1 MRLFRRALVPLVLTL
16 GLAGCAG
23 MGASSDPGNEL
34 HVTVPDKPAP
44 GAREEKYPV
53 TVRVAPYTDSRSGTD
68 PRQVGML
75 ATRVIGMSGKQIM
88 LDREVANLAGE
99 IMQKQLGD
107 SGLQVLAPDAK
118 NAQFQLTGSIKTLS
132 VDIRERDY
140 LNIVIESTLTEV
152 ASGRVI
158 WSGMVAEK
166 KDRFAGTSGNNKQ
179 DVADYLRHGLQVVA
193 AKTGE
198 SMLSVLM
205 ATRPDLFGLN
215 ALVKPVQGVT
225 VHSAAMLAASL
236 PPATAPAAVATGT
249 LLLNSMPSRAKA
261 YVDEVYYGLTP
272 LRIELAPGIYPVRLE
287 LEGYQSIAEKVSV
300 RSEDRTELEM
310 KLQK

>member
-1 MRLFRRALVPLVLTL
+1 MQLFRFVLAPLVLIGT
-16 GLAGCAG
+16 LAGCAG
-23 MGASSDPGNEL
+23 IGASFEPGNEL
-34 HVTVPDKPAP
+34 HVNVPDKPSP

-53 TVRVAPYTDSRSGTD
+53 TVRIAPYTDSRSGID
-68 PRQVGML
+68 SRQVGIL
-75 ATRVIGMSGKQIM
+75 ATRVMGMSGKQIM
-88 LDREVANLAGE
+88 LDREVAKLVGE

-107 SGLQVLAPDAK
+107 TGLQVLAPDAK

-152 ASGRVI
+152 ASGKVI

-166 KDRFAGTSGNNKQ
+166 KDRYAGTSGNNKQ
-179 DVADYLRHGLQVVA
+179 DVADFLRHGLQVVS

-198 SMLSVLM
+198 SLLSVLM

-215 ALVKPVQGVT
+215 AAVKPVQGVT
-225 VHSAAMLAASL
+225 IHSTAMPAASL
-236 PPATAPAAVATGT
+236 PPATVPAAVAKGT
-249 LLLNSMPSRAKA
+249 LLLNSIPNRAKA

-272 LRIELAPGIYPVRLE
+272 LRIDLAPGIYPVRLE
-287 LEGYQSIAEKVSV
+287 LEGYQPIAEKVSV

-310 KLQK
+310 KLRK